1 VGETVRKAMLRLVT
15 EHSIAK
21 RERACW
27 EGVGSHCFLFNALFS
42 NTHRLLGVTLLL
54 PTDFGFELLRDPHT
68 ERPPLLIGLGLG
80 EFIEDVDIPDIPKV
94 ELPKV
99 EFPKVELL
107 RTDLRVKVGDV
118 LVGIGVALR
127 EVGVLE

>member
-1 VGETVRKAMLRLVT
+1 VGHWWRTD
-15 EHSIAK
+15 
-21 RERACW
+21 
-27 EGVGSHCFLFNALFS
+27 FLFNAFFS

-68 ERPPLLIGLGLG
+68 GRPPLLIGLGLG
-80 EFIEDVDIPDIPKV
+80 ELIEDVDIPDIPKV
-94 ELPKV
+94 EL
-99 EFPKVELL
+99 PKVELL